1 MTYGELIK
9 EVKKLDG
16 VRIVYGLLDSPE
28 NENVDKFVELIE
40 YNGTTYNLSGERDID
55 GTIYP
60 NTIRIG
66 DIGAEGGIGFDSASF
81 EEDRLYFRLNGEI
94 VGSL

>member
-1 MTYGELIK
+1 MTYGNLFK

-16 VRIVYGLLDSPE
+16 VKIVYGLLDSPE

-40 YNGTTYNLSGERDID
+40 YNGMTYNLSGERDID

-60 NTIRIG
+60 STIRIG
-66 DIGAEGGIGFDSASF
+66 DIGAEGGVGFDEVSF
-81 EEDRLYFRLNGEI
+81 EEDRLYFKYNGEI